1 MSTNVIR
8 TGTLKAK
15 ARSQPPLFS
24 LQLNVSTGVF
34 IDVQGDKFS
43 ARVMQVFPPK
53 TLTVAL
59 SPLKPSPSTSSLK
72 RKRAPSVSDETSSLS
87 PTPDSD
93 FVPIHVVGGDLSIT
107 LDESIVQDDPMK
119 YFYKVQILE
128 EENARNDD
136 GDQDEEHEQP
146 MLSVSR
152 RESGRVKEKEREKER
167 EREKVDGQVDTES
180 KAKWAGS
187 LMEVQCN
194 VMS

>member
-1 MSTNVIR
+1 
-8 TGTLKAK
+8 
-15 ARSQPPLFS
+15 
-24 LQLNVSTGVF
+24 
-34 IDVQGDKFS
+34 
-43 ARVMQVFPPK
+43 
-53 TLTVAL
+53 
-59 SPLKPSPSTSSLK
+59 
-72 RKRAPSVSDETSSLS
+72 
-87 PTPDSD
+87 
-93 FVPIHVVGGDLSIT
+93 
-107 LDESIVQDDPMK
+107 MK

-146 MLSVSR
+146 TLSVSR